1 LWLNCDGGNELAYV
15 RAAVNF
21 QNLYQELKTASEYV
35 CVKINCNKAVYPV
48 SDKNLL
54 TLQMRIGTS

>member
-1 LWLNCDGGNELAYV
+1 LVYV

-21 QNLYQELKTASEYV
+21 QNLYKDLKTASVYV